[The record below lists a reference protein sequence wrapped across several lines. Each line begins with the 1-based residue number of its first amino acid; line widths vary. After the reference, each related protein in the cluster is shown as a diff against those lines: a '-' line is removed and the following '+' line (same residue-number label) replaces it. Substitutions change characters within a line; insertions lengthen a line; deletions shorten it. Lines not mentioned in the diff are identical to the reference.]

1 MQTTDWYE
9 LKKTNCTAVY
19 EELVFH
25 DNIDD
30 ATWFHNNMRLMAK
43 YAARAICDVFGMAF
57 IDPYYVEPTPEPQP
71 QPAPEPATPQPTI
84 PETPVNDRE
93 EVIIPK
99 IPPTTALKGDIN
111 KDGQVTAADAL
122 LALQATVHK
131 ITLTPEQ
138 IAAADMNNDGELSAA
153 EALYILRA
161 SVGK

>member
-1 MQTTDWYE
+1 
-9 LKKTNCTAVY
+9 
-19 EELVFH
+19 
-25 DNIDD
+25 
-30 ATWFHNNMRLMAK
+30 MAE
-43 YAARAICDVFGMAF
+43 YAARAICDIFGMAF
-57 IDPYYVEPTPEPQP
+57 IDPYYVEPIPEPQP
-71 QPAPEPATPQPTI
+71 QPEPVKPQPTI
-84 PETPVNDRE
+84 PETPVYDRE

-122 LALQATVHK
+122 LALQATVCK